1 MSQFSLVLWA
11 LFFTLLVP
19 LLLWT
24 ALFSMFGW
32 KLFLVLFAGVGVI
45 VFFRD
50 KITSSKAFQGALQF
64 LIPFALTFRFYDA
77 LRAGSQE
84 KERDA
89 GIFQVLWATARGF
102 VKGED
107 DEERAPVLEE
117 KPKAKPTP
125 KVRPAPKKRVSE
137 QREES
142 IEERDVAPAS
152 APAVPKPTKV
162 SEEQLDD
169 MLDALKQKMKD
180 EKGK

>member
-117 KPKAKPTP
+117 KPKPRPTP
-125 KVRPAPKKRVSE
+125 KARASE
-137 QREES
+137 QPEQPIKERE
-142 IEERDVAPAS
+142 VAPAS
-152 APAVPKPTKV
+152 TPAAPKPTKV